1 MKEFFLDLLI
11 LVVSIIL
18 LNVNKIVGSIF
29 VAIFF
34 INLILRFRPYYY
46 IIKANRSYKANKKD
60 EAISFY
66 KKASSFKNCSYSIK
80 IMYAFLL
87 LKSGKLNEADNM
99 LSNILNAKKT
109 DAHDKYK
116 AKMIYALVLW
126 KKDKID
132 EAVKL
137 LYEVYDQYK
146 NISLYEILG
155 TLLVVKGEAQKAV
168 DFNKEAYDY
177 DKGDTVIIDNFGKSY
192 YLLGQYEKAMEMY
205 KMLLEKKP
213 EFPEAYYNYGL
224 VLLSMG
230 DKEKALENMED
241 ALKYS
246 FSYLSTVT
254 KEEVE
259 NKISEL
265 NNSKVIEK

>member
-1 MKEFFLDLLI
+1 
-11 LVVSIIL
+11 
-18 LNVNKIVGSIF
+18 
-29 VAIFF
+29 
-34 INLILRFRPYYY
+34 
-46 IIKANRSYKANKKD
+46 
-60 EAISFY
+60 
-66 KKASSFKNCSYSIK
+66 
-80 IMYAFLL
+80 MYAFLL
-87 LKSGKLNEADNM
+87 LKSGKLNEADNI
-99 LSNILNAKKT
+99 LSGILNAKKT
-109 DAHDKYK
+109 DAHDRYK
-116 AKMIYALVLW
+116 AKMVYALVLW

-177 DKGDTVIIDNFGKSY
+177 DKSDTVIIDNLGKSY

-205 KMLLEKKP
+205 KMLFEKNP

-224 VLLSMG
+224 VLLKMG
-230 DKEKALENMED
+230 DKGKALENMGK
-241 ALKYS
+241 ALKYP
-246 FSYLSTVT
+246 FTYLSTIT

-265 NNSKVIEK
+265 NNNNKVIEK